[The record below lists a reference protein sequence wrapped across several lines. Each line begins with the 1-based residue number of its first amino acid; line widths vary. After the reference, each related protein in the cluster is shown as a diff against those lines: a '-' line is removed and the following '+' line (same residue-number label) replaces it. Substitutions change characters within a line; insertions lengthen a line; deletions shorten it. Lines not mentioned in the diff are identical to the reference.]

1 MSVVVRALS
10 DAASLAGALR
20 TEVRAADKDLPV
32 SKVHTMETVRGNSIA
47 QPRFRTLL
55 VALFGAVALVLA
67 AVGIYAVMAYSVIR
81 RTHEIGVRMALGA
94 QREDVLKLVVQQ
106 GMGLALIGTVVG
118 LAGAFV
124 LTRLLSGVL
133 YGVSA
138 TDPLTFAMVSL
149 VLVGVAFLACYVPA
163 RRAAQVE
170 PMEALRCE

>member
-1 MSVVVRALS
+1 
-10 DAASLAGALR
+10 
-20 TEVRAADKDLPV
+20 
-32 SKVHTMETVRGNSIA
+32 
-47 QPRFRTLL
+47 
-55 VALFGAVALVLA
+55 VALVLA
-67 AVGIYAVMAYSVIR
+67 AVGIYAVMAYSVTR

-124 LTRLLSGVL
+124 LTRLMSGVL

-138 TDPLTFAMVSL
+138 TDPLTFAIVSL

-163 RRAAQVE
+163 RRAAKVD
-170 PMEALRCE
+170 PMEALRYE